1 MMNQGYDN
9 DYSVAVTV
17 TSSTQS
23 VLIPPSHN
31 MIIYSLAAG
40 GVSVGRLFLGGLIP
54 GVTLGLALMVISY
67 IIAVKKDYPRGE
79 RIPFKEALTITK
91 DALLGLFTVIIVV
104 VGVLQDFTQLR
115 PLL

>member
-1 MMNQGYDN
+1 MVNILASTLFGGISGSSVADTSSLGTILIPMMNQKGYDN

-67 IIAVKKDYPRGE
+67 IIAVKRIILGVRGS
-79 RIPFKEALTITK
+79 RLKRL
-91 DALLGLFTVIIVV
+91 
-104 VGVLQDFTQLR
+104 
-115 PLL
+115 